1 MTTDTMRLFLD
12 TAEVP
17 VIKKAFSTGL
27 LDGITTNP
35 TLIMKSGRKPTEVYD
50 ELSDMGIRDISMEV
64 VEDTTEGMFREASK
78 LVNHFGDVATIK
90 LPCTKEG
97 LQACRELANQNVR
110 VNVTLIFSAAQA
122 ILAAKAGAT
131 YVSPFVG
138 RVDDNSFDGVGLIKE
153 IAEIYEKQCVHET
166 EILSA
171 SIRRVYDVSKSFASG
186 AHICTIPPS
195 VFVKMYQ
202 HVLTDKGL
210 EQFDNDWKTVRE
222 LSQGVLTDPKEN
234 VMINI
239 NT

>member
-1 MTTDTMRLFLD
+1 MKLFLD
-12 TAEVP
+12 TADVNT
-17 VIKKAFSTGL
+17 IKKYWSTGL
-27 LDGITTNP
+27 IDGLTTNP
-35 TLIMKSGRKPTEVYD
+35 TLMMKAGQLPDKVYHD
-50 ELSDMGIRDISMEV
+50 LKVLGIKDISMEV
-64 VEDTTEGMFREASK
+64 VADNHIDMLAEARR
-78 LVNHFGDVATIK
+78 LLGLFGEVVTIK
-90 LPCTKEG
+90 VPCTVEG
-97 LQACRELANQNVR
+97 LLACRELANQNVR

>member
-1 MTTDTMRLFLD
+1 MKLFLD
-12 TAEVP
+12 TADVNT
-17 VIKKAFSTGL
+17 IKKYWSTGL
-27 LDGITTNP
+27 IDGLTTNP
-35 TLIMKSGRKPTEVYD
+35 TLMMKAGQLPDKVYHD
-50 ELSDMGIRDISMEV
+50 LKVLGIKDISMEV
-64 VEDTTEGMFREASK
+64 VADNHMDMLAEARR
-78 LVNHFGDVATIK
+78 LLGLFGEVVTIK
-90 LPCTKEG
+90 VPCTVEG
-97 LQACRELANQNVR
+97 LLACRELANQNVR

-186 AHICTIPPS
+186 AHICTIPPT
-195 VFVKMYQ
+195 VFAKMYQ

-210 EQFDNDWKTVRE
+210 ELFDNDWKSVET
-222 LSQGVLTDPKEN
+222 LSQGVLTDPEEN
-234 VMINI
+234 VIINI

>member
-1 MTTDTMRLFLD
+1 MKLFLD
-12 TAEVP
+12 TADVNT
-17 VIKKAFSTGL
+17 IKKYWSTGL
-27 LDGITTNP
+27 IDGLTTNP
-35 TLIMKSGRKPTEVYD
+35 TLMMKAGQLPDKVYHD
-50 ELSDMGIRDISMEV
+50 LKVLGIKDISMEV
-64 VEDTTEGMFREASK
+64 VADNRKDMLAEARR
-78 LVNHFGDVATIK
+78 LLGLFGEVVTIK
-90 LPCTKEG
+90 VPCTVEG
-97 LQACRELANQNVR
+97 LLACRELANQNVR

-138 RVDDNSFDGVGLIKE
+138 RVDDNSFDGIGLIKE
-153 IAEIYEKQCVHET
+153 IAEIFEKQCVHET

>member
-1 MTTDTMRLFLD
+1 MKLFLD
-12 TAEVP
+12 TADVDT
-17 VIKKAFSTGL
+17 VKKYWSTGL
-27 LDGITTNP
+27 IDGLTTNP
-35 TLIMKSGRKPTEVYD
+35 TLMMKAGQLPDKVYHD
-50 ELSDMGIRDISMEV
+50 LKVLGIKDISMEV
-64 VEDTTEGMFREASK
+64 VADNHIDMLAEARR
-78 LVNHFGDVATIK
+78 LIGLFGDVVTIK
-90 LPCTKEG
+90 VPCTVEG
-97 LQACRELANQNVR
+97 LLTCRELANQNIR

-138 RVDDNSFDGVGLIKE
+138 RIDDNSFDGIGLIKE
-153 IAEIYEKQCVHET
+153 IAEIYDKQCLHET

-171 SIRRVYDVSKSFASG
+171 SIRRVCDVSKSFASG

>member
-1 MTTDTMRLFLD
+1 MKLFLD
-12 TAEVP
+12 TADVNT
-17 VIKKAFSTGL
+17 IKKYWSTGL
-27 LDGITTNP
+27 IDGLTTNP
-35 TLIMKSGRKPTEVYD
+35 TLMMKAGQLPDKVYHD
-50 ELSDMGIRDISMEV
+50 LKVLGIKDISMEV
-64 VEDTTEGMFREASK
+64 VADNHIDMLAEARR
-78 LVNHFGDVATIK
+78 LLGLFGEVVTIK
-90 LPCTKEG
+90 VPCTVEG
-97 LQACRELANQNVR
+97 LLACRELANQNVR

-138 RVDDNSFDGVGLIKE
+138 RVDDNSFDGIGLIKE
-153 IAEIYEKQCVHET
+153 IAEIFEKQCVHET

>member
-1 MTTDTMRLFLD
+1 MKLFLD
-12 TAEVP
+12 TADVNT
-17 VIKKAFSTGL
+17 IKKYWSTGL
-27 LDGITTNP
+27 IDGLTTNP
-35 TLIMKSGRKPTEVYD
+35 TLMMKAGQLPDKVYHD
-50 ELSDMGIRDISMEV
+50 LKVLGIKDISMEV
-64 VEDTTEGMFREASK
+64 VADNHMDMLAEARR
-78 LVNHFGDVATIK
+78 LLGLFGEVVTIK
-90 LPCTKEG
+90 VPCTVEG
-97 LQACRELANQNVR
+97 LLACRELANQNVR